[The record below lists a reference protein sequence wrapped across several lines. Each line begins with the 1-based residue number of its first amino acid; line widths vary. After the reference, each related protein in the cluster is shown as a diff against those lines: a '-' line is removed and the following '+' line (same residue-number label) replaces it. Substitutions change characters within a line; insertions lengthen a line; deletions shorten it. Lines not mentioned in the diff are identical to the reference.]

1 MYVLKCNGQYQK
13 EGIRNTCSTEKY
25 IFESDIVHSGIYA
38 KSPYYKGAILYND
51 IPMNL
56 QRLPVNLRMALK
68 NTLMPTD
75 PFCIVHA

>member
-38 KSPYYKGAILYND
+38 KSPYYKRANLWND

-56 QRLPVNLRMALK
+56 QKLPDKCKFK
-68 NTLMPTD
+68 NGIKKH
-75 PFCIVHA
+75 FNAY